1 MTEEGPK
8 LLDIAI
14 KIAFPILLG
23 CTAWTFNT
31 LWSHENRLTHIE
43 ANRYT
48 KQDADQSLAEIRAT
62 LNKIELVLARREEVL
77 KGLEKSITALTAQ
90 LERNRDRRD

>member
-1 MTEEGPK
+1 MAEEGPK
-8 LLDIAI
+8 ILDIVI
-14 KIAFPILLG
+14 KVAFPILLG

-48 KQDADQSLAEIRAT
+48 KEDADKSLGEIRAT
-62 LNKIELVLARREEVL
+62 LNKIELTLARREEVL
-77 KGLEKSITALTAQ
+77 KGLERSIIALTNQ
-90 LERNRDRRD
+90 LERSRDRRD